1 LIFIKLEVVIEA
13 YINFQKVSNW
23 NDLIIIR
30 CLFYLIKL
38 WGIRGRENE
47 NTLMKVTIRL
57 ANMLNFLPHGWT
69 SKLDG
74 KLPTWTTYG
83 ILLDLSVSSKQFD
96 ANVLKKL
103 KLRKRYNY
111 HVTEI
116 EIKTHTYV
124 VLQCS
129 ISATLQY
136 VLWDDKYYKLLL

>member
-1 LIFIKLEVVIEA
+1 MFSFSISI
-13 YINFQKVSNW
+13 
-23 NDLIIIR
+23 DLI
-30 CLFYLIKL
+30 
-38 WGIRGRENE
+38 
-47 NTLMKVTIRL
+47 
-57 ANMLNFLPHGWT
+57 GWLVGWQYEP
-69 SKLDG
+69 SWD
-74 KLPTWTTYG
+74 
-83 ILLDLSVSSKQFD
+83 IVVD

-136 VLWDDKYYKLLL
+136 VLWDDEYYKLLLYFEFG